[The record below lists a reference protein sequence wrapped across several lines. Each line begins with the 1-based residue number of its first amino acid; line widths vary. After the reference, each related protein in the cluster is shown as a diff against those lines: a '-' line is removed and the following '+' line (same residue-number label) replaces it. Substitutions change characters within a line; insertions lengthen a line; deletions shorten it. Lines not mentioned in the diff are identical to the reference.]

1 MSDGNKYI
9 LLTVFNHL
17 DSFRDALHFI
27 VLQISQILV
36 SMEGAAKKGGG
47 EIKAKKHCSD
57 KLGTFTDDGQMNDR
71 NVLYKNNNKRTYSV
85 RVLCSCGLDWIATG

>member
-1 MSDGNKYI
+1 MLYI
-9 LLTVFNHL
+9 LLFCRSVKYL
-17 DSFRDALHFI
+17 S
-27 VLQISQILV
+27 VWKGPQ
-36 SMEGAAKKGGG
+36 KKGGG

>member
-47 EIKAKKHCSD
+47 
-57 KLGTFTDDGQMNDR
+57 KLKLR
-71 NVLYKNNNKRTYSV
+71 N
-85 RVLCSCGLDWIATG
+85 IALINLEPLLMMVK